1 MNIYDRYAEGK
12 KSNTSVYGSYAK
24 SMKNGVND
32 IVIRT
37 QRSRTKKMGER
48 EKTKGFVEE
57 IKPWENFY
65 EDSML
70 D

>member
-24 SMKNGVND
+24 SMKNGGNE

-37 QRSRTKKMGER
+37 QRSRTKKIGER
-48 EKTKGFVEE
+48 
-57 IKPWENFY
+57 
-65 EDSML
+65 
-70 D
+70 